1 MLSLVVHVLYQG
13 SNNCRKGEHKVKNIF
28 LYNML
33 KTLDLFGTKE
43 PTQTPFGLCLNQQSE
58 RYRVKS

>member
-1 MLSLVVHVLYQG
+1 MYSTKVAIIAG
-13 SNNCRKGEHKVKNIF
+13 NGEHKVKNIF